1 MKRIVT
7 EEIHK
12 TNDKVGTRNLLTNCS
27 MALLYNDVMLANSK
41 YHLENHDAKVEH
53 LLRGVRSLSLSV
65 QVGDNLCGIVTTNTN
80 FDIVTIV
87 VQ

>member
-12 TNDKVGTRNLLTNCS
+12 TNDKVGTRNLLTNCL
-27 MALLYNDVMLANSK
+27 MALLYNDVMLTNSK